1 MQQFGVVR
9 LVILC
14 PVLSGSW
21 KVQGN
26 LSLTCRTSIETMEE
40 YIYVLLR
47 ISSGTT
53 PRTVQLMFTVS

>member
-1 MQQFGVVR
+1 MHHFGVVR
-9 LVILC
+9 LVILR

-21 KVQGN
+21 KVQGK
-26 LSLTCRTSIETMEE
+26 LSLTRGRSIETMEE

-47 ISSGTT
+47 ISLGTT